1 MNSYFTENLNDEY
14 IIYTKS
20 GCDFCKKLKNLLVN
34 ENKTFKE
41 VNCDQQLANNREQ
54 FLSSVKIATGRDW
67 RTFPIVFTNHT
78 VFIGGYTETAKY
90 IEREKSFNSFEY

>member
-1 MNSYFTENLNDEY
+1 MNQSFTQNSYDEY

-34 ENKTFKE
+34 EKKTFKE
-41 VNCDQQLANNREQ
+41 VNCDKQLTNNREL

-67 RTFPIVFTNHT
+67 RTFPIVFTNNT
-78 VFIGGYTETAKY
+78 QFIGGYTETVNY
-90 IEREKSFNSFEY
+90 IEREKSFGSF